1 MAWLLMDTTDAI
13 SWAPSEVNSFL
24 VWLKA
29 VLCGREGEVVG
40 ASHSWGQQQV
50 PILSLSWFACSPDP
64 LS

>member
-13 SWAPSEVNSFL
+13 SWAPSDANSFL

-29 VLCGREGEVVG
+29 MPCRREGEVVG

-50 PILSLSWFACSPDP
+50 PSLSLSWSVCSPDL